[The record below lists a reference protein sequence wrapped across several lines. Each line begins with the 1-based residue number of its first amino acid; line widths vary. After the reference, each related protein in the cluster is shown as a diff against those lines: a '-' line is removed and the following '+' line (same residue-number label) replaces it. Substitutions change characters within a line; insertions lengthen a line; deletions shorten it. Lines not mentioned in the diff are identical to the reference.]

1 MSLDHEV
8 MSTEQ
13 NSPAAGSTMRSVAM
27 AALLIGVGNIAS
39 RALGLIR
46 EPIIAYYFG
55 RGAATDAFTLAW
67 TVPNTV
73 YDMLINGA
81 VSAALVPVFSEYAE
95 GDQDEF
101 WRVVSGVISIAL
113 ATLTL
118 LTALVVWQ
126 APAVVRLLVQ
136 PGQEGLREQTTVLVR
151 LLMPA
156 VLLMGISGL
165 TTAILHAR
173 RKFLL
178 PAFVGATFNTG
189 MIAGIVL
196 LHSRLD
202 VSSLAA
208 GAMIGAVGQVA
219 LQIPGLRGARLR
231 PSFRLEHP
239 AVRRI
244 LRLYAP
250 VALGIVFSIIG
261 TLIDRWLASGLPTAP
276 TTMRYATT
284 LIQFPLGLVA
294 SAVALAVLPT
304 LSRQSAAGDEGA
316 FRATLAMGLK
326 VVLLLILPATAGL
339 LALAEPITRLL
350 FERGAFGSAD
360 SAATAMALRF
370 YLPGLPAAAID
381 QVLIFAFYSR
391 KNTLTP
397 NLIQGAAISFYLLAA
412 LPLLAFTHLGFLA
425 LVLGNS
431 AQWVGHALIAA
442 WLLSRAVPMGGQ
454 RLGEA
459 TAKGILASLAMAAAV
474 AGAVAFLSGAPVLL
488 QVVLAGGLGG
498 LLYLSACAALRV
510 EALDFF
516 LSALR
521 TRFAR

>member
-1 MSLDHEV
+1 

-13 NSPAAGSTMRSVAM
+13 AKPAAVNPMRSVAM

-46 EPIIAYYFG
+46 EPTIAYYFG

-101 WRVVSGVISIAL
+101 WRVVSGVVSIAL
-113 ATLTL
+113 AALTL

-126 APAVVRLLVQ
+126 APAVVSLLVQ
-136 PGQEGLREQTTVLVR
+136 PGQEGLRDQTTALVR

-156 VLLMGISGL
+156 VLLMGVSGL
-165 TTAILHAR
+165 TTAILYAR
-173 RKFLL
+173 QKFLL
-178 PAFVGATFNTG
+178 PAFVGAAFNIG
-189 MIAGIVL
+189 MIMGIVL
-196 LHSRLD
+196 LHGRLD

-231 PSFRLEHP
+231 PSFSLEHP

-244 LRLYAP
+244 LRLYTP
-250 VALGIVFSIIG
+250 VALGIGFSIVG
-261 TLIDRWLASGLPTAP
+261 TLIDRWLASGLPAAP

-294 SAVALAVLPT
+294 SAVSLAVLPT
-304 LSRQSAAGDEGA
+304 LSRQSAASDEGA

-339 LALAEPITRLL
+339 LALAGPITRLL

-360 SAATAMALRF
+360 STATATAMLF

-381 QVLIFAFYSR
+381 QVLIFAFYAR

-397 NLIQGAAISFYLLAA
+397 NLIQGAAVGFYLLAA
-412 LPLLAFTHLGFLA
+412 LPLLAFTRLGFLA

-442 WLLSRAVPMGGQ
+442 WLLHRAVPMGGQ

-459 TAKGILASLAMAAAV
+459 AATGLMASLAMAAAV
-474 AGAVAFLSGAPVLL
+474 AGTAALLGGAPAII
-488 QVVLAGGLGG
+488 QVALAGGLGG
-498 LLYLSACAALRV
+498 LLYLGACAALRV
-510 EALDFF
+510 EALGFF
-516 LSALR
+516 LNALR
-521 TRFAR
+521 ARFRR

>member
-1 MSLDHEV
+1 

-13 NSPAAGSTMRSVAM
+13 TQPAAGNTMRSVAV
-27 AALLIGVGNIAS
+27 AALLIGVGSIAS

-46 EPIIAYYFG
+46 EPTIAYYFG

-113 ATLTL
+113 AALTL

-126 APAVVRLLVQ
+126 APAVVSVLVQ
-136 PGQEGLREQTTVLVR
+136 PGQESLREQTTALVR

-156 VLLMGISGL
+156 VLLMGVSGL
-165 TTAILHAR
+165 TTAILYAR
-173 RKFLL
+173 QKFLL
-178 PAFVGATFNTG
+178 PAFVGAAFNVG

-196 LHSRLD
+196 LHARLD

-219 LQIPGLRGARLR
+219 LQMPGLRGARLR
-231 PSFRLEHP
+231 PSFSLEHP

-250 VALGIVFSIIG
+250 VALGIGFSIIG
-261 TLIDRWLASGLPTAP
+261 TLIDRWLASGLPAAP

-304 LSRQSAAGDEGA
+304 LSRQSAVGDERA

-350 FERGAFGSAD
+350 FERGAFGSTD

-412 LPLLAFTHLGFLA
+412 LPLLAFTQLGFLA

-442 WLLSRAVPMGGQ
+442 WLLARAVPMGGQ

-459 TAKGILASLAMAAAV
+459 AAKGLLSSLAMATAV
-474 AGAVAFLSGAPVLL
+474 AGAAVLLSGAPVLF
-488 QVVLAGGLGG
+488 QVALAGGFGG
-498 LLYLSACAALRV
+498 LLYLGICAALRV
-510 EALDFF
+510 EALGFF

-521 TRFAR
+521 GRFAR